1 MDEPKFEVLRR
12 YNTTTAYDI
21 FYDKGTYYGGKLIAA
36 ARRAESDGDV
46 GLAGRYHAQNHLIDK
61 QRNDVNPDDVDAMI
75 SYLQQWSDMC
85 DDIVNISSNAA
96 DEHVPIDRGVS
107 DTQLVDIFDNE
118 IKPQVFGSCILLDNP
133 VSIFLGAQPAAGK
146 TLGQL
151 RVRRM
156 HEDGTIVSIIGDDYR
171 KFHLNYE
178 RMMEEVPL
186 DMPDMTAY
194 AAGRW
199 TGMCVRYADENGYSD
214 IIEGTWRNSDT
225 VINEAKTASS
235 YGRKCH
241 AVIIAVP
248 PALSRIGFL
257 SRYYA
262 AFEMDGNARWTPPI
276 AHERTIANLE
286 KTMRE
291 IVVSG
296 LFEKYSAIKRDGSVL
311 YDGDDADEWI
321 ERWHREFSRKLA
333 NEEQST
339 IEAEISV
346 IKASCEKYTP
356 ELTETVSS
364 ICDAAMR

>member
-1 MDEPKFEVLRR
+1 MDEPKFEILRR

-46 GLAGRYHAQNHLIDK
+46 GLVGRYHAQNHLIDK
-61 QRNDVNPDDVDAMI
+61 QRNDVNPDGVDEMI
-75 SYLQQWSDMC
+75 GYLRQWSDMC
-85 DDIVNISSNAA
+85 DVIADSSPAN
-96 DEHVPIDRGVS
+96 EHMPIDEEIS
-107 DTQLVDIFDNE
+107 DTQLREIFDNE
-118 IKPQVFGSCILLDNP
+118 INPQVFGSYTCSDNP
-133 VSIFLGAQPAAGK
+133 VSVFLGAQPAAGK

-156 HEDGTIVSIIGDDYR
+156 HPVGEIVSIVGDDYR
-171 KFHLNYE
+171 KFHPDYE
-178 RMMEEVPL
+178 QMMEETPL
-186 DMPDMTAY
+186 DMPDLTAY

-199 TGMCVRYADENGYSD
+199 TGMCVKYADENGYSD

-291 IVVSG
+291 IAVSG
-296 LFEKYSAIKRDGSVL
+296 LFEKYSAIKREGSVL
-311 YDGDDADEWI
+311 YDGDDAGEWI
-321 ERWHREFSRKLA
+321 NQWHREFSRTL
-333 NEEQST
+333 T
-339 IEAEISV
+339 DAERDAIGDEITE
-346 IKASCEKYTP
+346 IKAVCKKYTP
-356 ELTETVSS
+356 ELAETVSS
-364 ICDAAMR
+364 ICDAAMY

>member
-21 FYDKGTYYGGKLIAA
+21 FYDKGTYYGGRLIAA
-36 ARRAESDGDV
+36 ARRAEADGDV
-46 GLAGRYHAQNHLIDK
+46 ELAGRYRAQNRLINK
-61 QRNDVNPDDVDAMI
+61 HRNYVNPDDVDEMI
-75 SYLQQWSDMC
+75 GYLRQWSDMC
-85 DDIVNISSNAA
+85 DVIADSSPAN
-96 DEHVPIDRGVS
+96 EHMPIDEEIS
-107 DTQLVDIFDNE
+107 DTQLREIFDNE
-118 IKPQVFGSCILLDNP
+118 INPQVFGSYTCSDNP
-133 VSIFLGAQPAAGK
+133 VSVFLGAQPAAGK

-156 HEDGTIVSIIGDDYR
+156 HPVGEIVSIVGDDYR
-171 KFHLNYE
+171 KFHPDYE
-178 RMMEEVPL
+178 QMMEETPL
-186 DMPDMTAY
+186 DMPDLTAY

-346 IKASCEKYTP
+346 IKATCEKYTP

-364 ICDAAMR
+364 ICDAAMC